1 MQQLKYNWNRFTY
14 NRNWITIEIHQ
25 INFRSPHFST
35 VTTVRCTYTV
45 KIHLASWNL
54 CWSLYARSYCIW
66 CKPRIVWLCWQS
78 ATDSP
83 GRGRHSEGPL
93 FRHWLFL
100 YPNSLNPN
108 VTVGMEPWRPDPDSP
123 SANDP
128 IEFWLT
134 SNAKYP
140 LLSPFALDII
150 ATPASEA
157 YAERVFSVAGELTVG
172 KRNRTAKNLER
183 RVFLK
188 VNKNT

>member
-1 MQQLKYNWNRFTY
+1 MHGPIAYDVNRELSDY
-14 NRNWITIEIHQ
+14 VDSLLPI
-25 INFRSPHFST
+25 
-35 VTTVRCTYTV
+35 VRVGAAIPT
-45 KIHLASWNL
+45 LA
-54 CWSLYARSYCIW
+54 I
-66 CKPRIVWLCWQS
+66 PI
-78 ATDSP
+78 P
-83 GRGRHSEGPL
+83 E
-93 FRHWLFL
+93 F
-100 YPNSLNPN
+100 PN

-188 VNKNT
+188 VNKNN